1 MTTRRRTAA
10 ANAKARASRLAPR
23 AFFVSLGCP
32 KNRID
37 TEVMLGLARQAGF
50 ELAAEPQAADVIVV
64 NTCGFIGDAKRES
77 IDTVLELA
85 RHKRTGRCRRLV
97 VTGCLPQRYSEE
109 LARALPEV
117 DHFLGAG
124 DFPRIAEA
132 LRGALPRTLVSATPT
147 YLYDHLSPRVLSER
161 PFSAAVKVSE
171 GCDRQCAFCII
182 PRLRGPQRSR
192 TPESLEAE
200 VAALCARGVREVSL
214 VAQDLTDYGSD
225 LPGRPRLGPLVRRL
239 ARVPG
244 LRWLR
249 LHYAYP
255 TEIDDDLLAAIAEE
269 PTVCKYLDVPLQHVD
284 DAVLKAMR
292 RGHGAR
298 AARALVQRLRRAVPG
313 ITLRTTMLVGHPGET
328 AAAFARLCDFVRE
341 AELDHLGVFSF
352 SREEDTAAAA
362 LAGRVPART
371 AEQRRRAL
379 MRLQRPIAKARR
391 RALLG
396 REVEVLVE
404 GPSEESDLLLRGRHA
419 GQAPEIDGCVYLSL
433 PPDLKAPPA
442 PGDFVTARVTQA
454 ADYDL
459 VAEVR

>member
-1 MTTRRRTAA
+1 
-10 ANAKARASRLAPR
+10 
-23 AFFVSLGCP
+23 VSLGCP

-37 TEVMLGLARQAGF
+37 TEVMLGIAERAGF
-50 ELAAEPQAADVIVV
+50 GLAAEPEAADVIVV

-77 IDTVLELA
+77 IDTVLDLL
-85 RHKRTGRCRRLV
+85 RHKQTGRCRRLI

-109 LARALPEV
+109 LQRELPEV

-124 DFPRIAEA
+124 DFPRIADA
-132 LRGALPRTLVSATPT
+132 LRGALPRALVSATPE
-147 YLYDHLSPRVLSER
+147 YLYDHLSPRRLSQQ
-161 PFSAAVKVSE
+161 PYTAYVKVSE
-171 GCDRQCAFCII
+171 GCDRRCAFCII

-200 VAALCARGVREVSL
+200 VAALCRGGVREVSL

-255 TEIDDDLLAAIAEE
+255 TEIDDDLLAAVAEE

-284 DAVLKAMR
+284 DGVLKAMR
-292 RGHGAR
+292 RGHGER
-298 AARALVQRLRRAVPG
+298 AARALVARLRRAVPRL
-313 ITLRTTMLVGHPGET
+313 TLRTTLLVGHPGET
-328 AAAFARLCDFVRE
+328 EAAFRRLCDFVRA
-341 AELDHLGVFSF
+341 AEFDHLGVFTF
-352 SREEDTAAAA
+352 SREEGTPAAT

-371 AEQRRRAL
+371 AERRRRAV
-379 MRLQRPIAKARR
+379 MRLQRPVARARR

-396 REVEVLVE
+396 RELEVLVE
-404 GPSEESDLLLRGRHA
+404 GPSEESELLLRGRHA
-419 GQAPEIDGCVYLSL
+419 GQAPEIDGCVYLAL
-433 PPDLKAPPA
+433 PPDLAAAPR

-454 ADYDL
+454 SDYDL
-459 VAEVR
+459 VAEVDPRHAVPSQRAR